1 MLASTCT
8 AGYVGAQCAA
18 AGPTLPPAAV
28 SAAAATLAGVVAGPG
43 GKQGGSNM
51 LAAAAGYALGCW
63 GLTGRLPDLSRVT
76 AAAGEVAADKDAT
89 SNGSSS
95 QASTSDDPAVAGSL
109 ITLLQ
114 PLLAE
119 KDVKVVTRA
128 VTALG
133 YAGYGEDRPAVQSA
147 LAAALLQLARS
158 NKSEEVMLTVGEA
171 LALLLGGPASGA
183 SVRALLRSNASS
195 LGQLLEE
202 EVDQHTPGV
211 DQGAAAAAAATGTG
225 DAMDVDEPAAGSSGQ
240 PQVDQVDRTALW
252 STVLPQLLDEMAVAP
267 QPEVR

>member
-1 MLASTCT
+1 
-8 AGYVGAQCAA
+8 
-18 AGPTLPPAAV
+18 
-28 SAAAATLAGVVAGPG
+28 
-43 GKQGGSNM
+43 M

-63 GLTGRLPDLSRVT
+63 GLTGRLPDLSSVIT
-76 AAAGEVAADKDAT
+76 AAAGEVAADKAAT

-95 QASTSDDPAVAGSL
+95 SSQAYTSDDPAVAGSL
-109 ITLLQ
+109 VTLLQ
-114 PLLAE
+114 PLLAD

-133 YAGYGEDRPAVQSA
+133 YAGYGEDRSAVQSA

-211 DQGAAAAAAATGTG
+211 DQSAATGTG
-225 DAMDVDEPAAGSSGQ
+225 DAMEVDEPAAGSSGQ

-252 STVLPQLLDEMAVAP
+252 SSVLPQLLDDMAVAP